1 MNYFTI
7 HGDQSGRVLD
17 ASMTNLGEVV
27 LWDKNGQDNQLWYFD
42 GPNQDVIRNKE
53 FPDRVLKP
61 FRY

>member
-42 GPNQDVIRNKE
+42 GPIQDVIRNKE
-53 FPDRVLKP
+53 FPDRV
-61 FRY
+61 

>member
-42 GPNQDVIRNKE
+42 DPNQDVIRNKE
-53 FPDRVLKP
+53 FPDRV
-61 FRY
+61 